1 LLSAGRTAAVAT
13 IVGAATVFLFLIP
26 RGYFVVGT
34 FLVTSVM
41 VVSTYVTGGY
51 QGLKAP
57 RAKGIAIGLVS
68 ALALYGVFLF
78 GNEAIRIFPL
88 SGFGAGDQASIY
100 SLIASPSTPLPV
112 QVGVLIFDSVGY
124 ESFFR
129 SVLQERLQPR
139 LGAGAAP
146 AVALFD
152 AGLHLATLNPLWV
165 ATTFVA
171 DLGWGLTYRYG
182 GRLPS
187 SLTSHLAW
195 DIAIFLVRPI
205 K

>member
-1 LLSAGRTAAVAT
+1 VAAAAV
-13 IVGAATVFLFLIP
+13 VGTSTVSLFLIP
-26 RGYFVVGT
+26 RAYFVAGT
-34 FLVTSVM
+34 FVVTSIM
-41 VVSTYVTGGY
+41 LLSTFASGGY
-51 QGLKAP
+51 RGIKPPGAREVVLGL
-57 RAKGIAIGLVS
+57 IS
-68 ALALYGVFLF
+68 ASVLYAVFFF
-78 GNEAIRIFPL
+78 GNEAIRLFPL
-88 SGFGAGDQASIY
+88 PGFGTNDQASIY

-112 QVGVLIFDSVGY
+112 QAGVLLFDSVGY

-129 SVLQERLQPR
+129 GVLQEKMRPR

-146 AVALFD
+146 AVALLD

-182 GRLPS
+182 GRLPAS
-187 SLTSHLAW
+187 VTSHLAW
-195 DIAIFLVRPI
+195 DVAIFLVRPI